1 MKRYNTPELG
11 YLCAETDKNGR
22 LWLGSRRDG
31 VVIDGK
37 SYGAKCRID
46 CIFRDS
52 KGRMW
57 KGGLHDKLYI
67 ASFDGKRYKEQNIGI
82 YSVRTI
88 QEDRLG
94 RIWVGGDRGLYIGD
108 AGKFTRL
115 TDIPVLSLLDC
126 GNRMFIGTYG
136 KGLFVADIAKGRKPI
151 VKQQS
156 LPSALPGLY
165 IEAMVMNNDSVL
177 FLSTENGSVHYDL
190 AGNRLKA
197 IYFRDSQRHNYYYD
211 NCVALLDN
219 GAVAFGSASGISIQ
233 YADFTIGGK
242 AKHPMTVTDSVVT
255 ADMVMYSFSRFDY
268 NGNIRATQFSF
279 MLEGYDR
286 EWSEPSAQNSVS
298 YRHLPYGDYTLHV
311 RWRENYGEWEEHTI
325 SFTIPAPWW
334 RTWWAYLIYII
345 IAVGIG
351 IIVYHQVR
359 RIARLRQMIAVE
371 KQLTEFKLVFFT
383 NISHEFRMPL
393 TIIQAA
399 IDRILSAGVPPA
411 KFHEPISN
419 MAQSVKRMRRLTDQL
434 LLFRK
439 MQAGKLSVAVQPT
452 DLPQFLKN
460 IFLTFH
466 EVAEQRKITAEFL
479 PQSRHFH
486 VPVDHDYI
494 DKAVYNLLSNAFKY
508 TPSGGIVT
516 MKVKQNEQD
525 STVAIIV
532 EDSGCGISKE
542 KQKHLFDRYVT
553 GKISSDSIGIGLNLT
568 ASLIEAHHG
577 SISYCER
584 NGGGSVF
591 TLTIPANEDAYSQ
604 SERLQASAIQ
614 VQTSSAERN
623 NTSLYKAMRAQP
635 LNSQRILI
643 VEDDNDVALLVQ
655 QEINELFYTDIA
667 SNASEALRKMEN
679 ESYDLVITDMT
690 IPKMSGLAMAKHIRQ
705 GVHNPHVPIIILT
718 GKIDDD
724 LKTKALLTGINVF
737 MTKPFNAEQLRAHC
751 VNLVKS
757 SSSLVQPPSVQTE
770 RVISDNRQARFLSQL
785 NQAIDAHIDDTTL
798 NVDTLT
804 EILKVSRSALNTK
817 VRTLT
822 GLSPAELI
830 RSKRISQAKHL
841 LRETDMSIG
850 EIGNK
855 VGMPS
860 PQSFNA
866 TFKKITG
873 LSPSEFRKGGVA

>member
-1 MKRYNTPELG
+1 MS
-11 YLCAETDKNGR
+11 ETN
-22 LWLGSRRDG
+22 
-31 VVIDGK
+31 
-37 SYGAKCRID
+37 
-46 CIFRDS
+46 
-52 KGRMW
+52 
-57 KGGLHDKLYI
+57 
-67 ASFDGKRYKEQNIGI
+67 
-82 YSVRTI
+82 
-88 QEDRLG
+88 
-94 RIWVGGDRGLYIGD
+94 
-108 AGKFTRL
+108 
-115 TDIPVLSLLDC
+115 
-126 GNRMFIGTYG
+126 
-136 KGLFVADIAKGRKPI
+136 
-151 VKQQS
+151 S
-156 LPSALPGLY
+156 LP
-165 IEAMVMNNDSVL
+165 N
-177 FLSTENGSVHYDL
+177 
-190 AGNRLKA
+190 
-197 IYFRDSQRHNYYYD
+197 
-211 NCVALLDN
+211 
-219 GAVAFGSASGISIQ
+219 
-233 YADFTIGGK
+233 
-242 AKHPMTVTDSVVT
+242 
-255 ADMVMYSFSRFDY
+255 
-268 NGNIRATQFSF
+268 
-279 MLEGYDR
+279 
-286 EWSEPSAQNSVS
+286 
-298 YRHLPYGDYTLHV
+298 
-311 RWRENYGEWEEHTI
+311 
-325 SFTIPAPWW
+325 
-334 RTWWAYLIYII
+334 
-345 IAVGIG
+345 
-351 IIVYHQVR
+351 
-359 RIARLRQMIAVE
+359 
-371 KQLTEFKLVFFT
+371 
-383 NISHEFRMPL
+383 RMPL

-614 VQTSSAERN
+614 IQTSSAERN

-667 SNASEALRKMEN
+667 SNASEALRKMES

-690 IPKMSGLAMAKHIRQ
+690 MPKMSGLAMAKHIRQ

>member
-1 MKRYNTPELG
+1 
-11 YLCAETDKNGR
+11 
-22 LWLGSRRDG
+22 
-31 VVIDGK
+31 
-37 SYGAKCRID
+37 
-46 CIFRDS
+46 
-52 KGRMW
+52 
-57 KGGLHDKLYI
+57 
-67 ASFDGKRYKEQNIGI
+67 
-82 YSVRTI
+82 
-88 QEDRLG
+88 
-94 RIWVGGDRGLYIGD
+94 
-108 AGKFTRL
+108 
-115 TDIPVLSLLDC
+115 
-126 GNRMFIGTYG
+126 
-136 KGLFVADIAKGRKPI
+136 
-151 VKQQS
+151 
-156 LPSALPGLY
+156 
-165 IEAMVMNNDSVL
+165 
-177 FLSTENGSVHYDL
+177 
-190 AGNRLKA
+190 
-197 IYFRDSQRHNYYYD
+197 
-211 NCVALLDN
+211 
-219 GAVAFGSASGISIQ
+219 
-233 YADFTIGGK
+233 
-242 AKHPMTVTDSVVT
+242 
-255 ADMVMYSFSRFDY
+255 
-268 NGNIRATQFSF
+268 
-279 MLEGYDR
+279 
-286 EWSEPSAQNSVS
+286 
-298 YRHLPYGDYTLHV
+298 
-311 RWRENYGEWEEHTI
+311 
-325 SFTIPAPWW
+325 
-334 RTWWAYLIYII
+334 
-345 IAVGIG
+345 
-351 IIVYHQVR
+351 
-359 RIARLRQMIAVE
+359 
-371 KQLTEFKLVFFT
+371 
-383 NISHEFRMPL
+383 MPL

-655 QEINELFYTDIA
+655 
-667 SNASEALRKMEN
+667 
-679 ESYDLVITDMT
+679 
-690 IPKMSGLAMAKHIRQ
+690 
-705 GVHNPHVPIIILT
+705 
-718 GKIDDD
+718 
-724 LKTKALLTGINVF
+724 
-737 MTKPFNAEQLRAHC
+737 
-751 VNLVKS
+751 
-757 SSSLVQPPSVQTE
+757 PPSVQTE